1 MGRRTHWPRIPRAVR
16 LTAVIPMPRNDRPAR
31 VPGRHGLARPWAR
44 SERPVPRL
52 VVRPLERY
60 LNLEAGSATLLM
72 AAAVAALVWSNAA
85 GSSYEEFWSTT
96 VRVELGALELEEDL
110 LHVVND
116 LLMAVFFYVVALE
129 VKREL
134 LHGSLRDPSTATVP
148 VAAALGTMVGGAVVY
163 LLINFDGG
171 EPGGWAV
178 PIATDIAFALGVLG
192 LAGRR
197 APRELR
203 AFLLTLAV
211 VDDLG
216 TIAVIALF
224 FSEGLSLAW
233 LAAAAGSALAI
244 FALQRLEVRY
254 LAPYV
259 ALAAVLWVATL
270 ESGVHPTIAGV
281 VLGFLTPAVAFHSR
295 EVAGGRIA
303 ERLGEIS
310 EAPDVELTESAMWR
324 VSRTAREAVSP
335 LARMEEQLHPWGAY
349 AILPLFALANAG
361 VAISFDDVRDAL
373 TSQVGLGIALGLVVG
388 APIGGVLVTWLF
400 VRLTP
405 ARLPEGLDWPA
416 IGGVAPL
423 KGIGF
428 TVAIFISVLAF
439 DEEALR
445 EQAKLAILVASCV
458 AGATGLGV
466 LYMRHRLLSRHG
478 RAPQGTPASRP

>member
-1 MGRRTHWPRIPRAVR
+1 M
-16 LTAVIPMPRNDRPAR
+16 
-31 VPGRHGLARPWAR
+31 
-44 SERPVPRL
+44 
-52 VVRPLERY
+52 RPLERF
-60 LNLEAGSATLLM
+60 LSLEAGSASLLM
-72 AAAVAALVWSNAA
+72 AAAVAALVWSNVDGA
-85 GSSYEEFWSTT
+85 SYESFWSTKLA
-96 VRVELGALELEEDL
+96 VELGPLEFEEDL
-110 LHVVND
+110 LHIVND

-134 LHGSLRDPSTATVP
+134 LFGSLREPSTAAVP

-163 LLINFDGG
+163 LLVNFDGG
-171 EPGGWAV
+171 ELRGWAV

-224 FSEGLSLAW
+224 FSEGLEPVW
-233 LAAAAGSALAI
+233 LAAAAGLALTI
-244 FALQRLEVRY
+244 VGLQRLEVRHI
-254 LAPYV
+254 APYLV
-259 ALAAVLWVATL
+259 LAGALWLATL

-295 EVAGGRIA
+295 EVAGGIA
-303 ERLGEIS
+303 DRLGEVS
-310 EAPDVELTESAMWR
+310 RSPDVELSESTMWD
-324 VSRTAREAVSP
+324 VSRVAREGVSP
-335 LARMEEQLHPWGAY
+335 LARMEEQLHPWSAY
-349 AILPLFALANAG
+349 LILPLFALANAG
-361 VAISFDDVRDAL
+361 VAVSLEQIGDAL
-373 TSQVGLGIALGLVVG
+373 TGQVGLGIALGLVVG
-388 APIGGVLVTWLF
+388 APIGGVLLAWLL

-439 DEEALR
+439 DDEALR
-445 EQAKLAILVASCV
+445 AEAKLAILLASFV
-458 AGATGLGV
+458 AGVIGLAV
-466 LYMRHRLLSRHG
+466 LYARNLVLTRR
-478 RAPQGTPASRP
+478 

>member
-1 MGRRTHWPRIPRAVR
+1 M
-16 LTAVIPMPRNDRPAR
+16 
-31 VPGRHGLARPWAR
+31 
-44 SERPVPRL
+44 PRL
-52 VVRPLERY
+52 VVRPLERF
-60 LNLEAGSATLLM
+60 LRLEAGSATLLL
-72 AAAVAALVWSNAA
+72 AAAVAALVWANAA
-85 GSSYEEFWSTT
+85 GSSYEDFWTTT
-96 VRVELGALELEEDL
+96 VTVEVGPLELEEDL

-134 LHGSLRDPSTATVP
+134 LHGSLRAPSTAAVP

-171 EPGGWAV
+171 ELRGWAV

-224 FSEGLSLAW
+224 FSEGLSVAW
-233 LAAAAGSALAI
+233 LGGAAGMALAI
-244 FALQRLEVRY
+244 VCLQRLEVRHM
-254 LAPYV
+254 APYV
-259 ALAAVLWVATL
+259 ALSGALWVATL

-281 VLGFLTPAVAFHSR
+281 VLGFLTPAAAFHSR
-295 EVAGGRIA
+295 EVAGGRLA
-303 ERLGEIS
+303 ERLSEIS
-310 EAPDVELTESAMWR
+310 RSPDAELSESTMWSA
-324 VSRTAREAVSP
+324 SRTAREAVSP
-335 LARMEEQLHPWGAY
+335 LARMEEQLHPWSAY
-349 AILPLFALANAG
+349 LILPLFALANAG
-361 VAISFDDVRDAL
+361 VAISIDEIRDAL
-373 TSQVGLGIALGLVVG
+373 SSQVGLGIAIGLVVG
-388 APIGGVLVTWLF
+388 APIGGVLLAWLL

-405 ARLPEGLDWPA
+405 ARLPDGLDWPA

-445 EQAKLAILVASCV
+445 EQAKLAILLASCV
-458 AGATGLGV
+458 AGAIGLGV
-466 LYMRHRLLSRHG
+466 LFARHRLLSRRG
-478 RAPQGTPASRP
+478 RAP

>member
-1 MGRRTHWPRIPRAVR
+1 
-16 LTAVIPMPRNDRPAR
+16 
-31 VPGRHGLARPWAR
+31 
-44 SERPVPRL
+44 VPRL
-52 VVRPLERY
+52 VVRPLERF
-60 LNLEAGSATLLM
+60 LKLEAGSATLLM
-72 AAAVAALVWSNAA
+72 AAAVAALVWSNAS
-85 GSSYEEFWSTT
+85 GSSYEDFWSTT
-96 VRVELGALELEEDL
+96 VTLELGPLELEEDL

-134 LHGSLRDPSTATVP
+134 LHGSLRDPSTAAVP

-171 EPGGWAV
+171 EPRGWAV

-216 TIAVIALF
+216 TIAVIAVF

-233 LAAAAGSALAI
+233 LAAAAGLALAI
-244 FALQRLEVRY
+244 FALQRMEVRHM
-254 LAPYV
+254 APYL
-259 ALAAVLWVATL
+259 ALAALLWVAAL

-310 EAPDVELTESAMWR
+310 RSPDAELSESTMR
-324 VSRTAREAVSP
+324 SVSRTAREAVSP
-335 LARMEEQLHPWGAY
+335 LARMEELLHPWSAY
-349 AILPLFALANAG
+349 VILPLFALANAG
-361 VAISFDDVRDAL
+361 VAISLEGIGEAL
-373 TSQVGLGIALGLVVG
+373 SGQVGLGIALGLVVG
-388 APIGGVLVTWLF
+388 APIGGVLLAWLV
-400 VRLTP
+400 VRATP
-405 ARLPEGLDWPA
+405 ARLPEGLDWRA

-445 EQAKLAILVASCV
+445 EEAKLAILLASCV
-458 AGATGLGV
+458 AGLIGLSV
-466 LYMRHRLLSRHG
+466 LHLRHRLLSRSG
-478 RAPQGTPASRP
+478 RAPGRAPASRP